1 MSVTRTKYLVS
12 QVRAVPQLSSTIS
25 IITKVKN
32 SHPSI
37 QPSLEKLQKA
47 YIGMKNKVE
56 DVDEK
61 THIDGVILQPLPAKR
76 LEHKMTL
83 KNGIRD
89 NVLEQRHVEERQN

>member
-25 IITKVKN
+25 IITKLKK
-32 SHPSI
+32 SQPSS
-37 QPSLEKLQKA
+37 QPSLEKFQIA
-47 YIGMKNKVE
+47 SIGMKNKVE
-56 DVDEK
+56 EVNENTTMDE
-61 THIDGVILQPLPAKR
+61 VILQPLPLKR
-76 LEHKMTL
+76 LELKMTI